1 MAEQALRARPLALLL
16 ALGATP
22 ALGASPPLPD
32 ATGPGSLP
40 SVRAAAEARATAERG
55 GLADTSVA
63 PPIRLGQFGYPI
75 TGVPSAPAEPSR
87 AWEIRP
93 SLSVQA
99 VATDNLRQS
108 SNRKSG
114 DVFTTIEPGVAI
126 SADTARL
133 QGVLSYAPSARFHAE
148 NRNEDRLDH
157 NFNGQA
163 LASLVPGRVYLD
175 VRGASS
181 VQSVTGGFAPE
192 SNAVAEE
199 GDRLQTT
206 SFQVSPY
213 IVQRFGDTAT
223 AQIGYAFQSVDQSG
237 GDGALAL
244 QPGLAGQGLRRG
256 DVTQSFTAHQG
267 YAVVRTGPDFGR
279 LAMEGRLEATSYIG
293 DGVLDG
299 AYRRIGTVE
308 ARYAILR
315 GVALLVEGG
324 YEQQRFAGTP
334 GIDISEPVWAVGAR
348 FDFSE
353 SSRMTVRYGRRDGFN
368 SLSVDASIAVGG
380 RTRVS
385 ARYGEKLSS
394 SALDAADLLSTT
406 SLDQFGNPIDLSTG
420 LPVVRPFSGSFLGTQ
435 NSLSRVRSASAAIVQ
450 TWPRDIFALTVTQEE
465 RTPVS
470 VAQGGTAF
478 AQRGT
483 SGSFTWSHALTPA
496 TDAIAFLQY
505 GRSSSDL
512 GGDGTTMSASL
523 TFVHQLRERTALTLQ
538 LASSRRETAG
548 SNQTATQNY
557 ILIGLRQTF

>member
-1 MAEQALRARPLALLL
+1 MAERALCAPPLALLL
-16 ALGATP
+16 ALGVSP
-22 ALGASPPLPD
+22 ALAASPPLPD

-40 SVRAAAEARATAERG
+40 SVRAAAEAAATAERG
-55 GLADTSVA
+55 GATEGSAA
-63 PPIRLGQFGYPI
+63 PPIRLGQFGFPV
-75 TGVPSAPAEPSR
+75 TGTPAAPAEPAR
-87 AWEIRP
+87 AWTIRP
-93 SLSVQA
+93 SLSVQG

-108 SNRKSG
+108 ANGKSG

-126 SADTARL
+126 SAETARL
-133 QGVLSYAPSARFHAE
+133 QGVLNYAPSARFHAE
-148 NRNEDRLDH
+148 NGDEDRLDH

-175 VRGASS
+175 LRGASS

-192 SNAVAEE
+192 SSAVAEE
-199 GDRLQTT
+199 RDRLQTT

-213 IVQRFGDTAT
+213 LVQRFGDTAT

-244 QPGLAGQGLRRG
+244 QPGLQRG
-256 DVTQSFTAHQG
+256 DVAQSFTAHQG
-267 YAVVRTGPDFGR
+267 YAVLRTGPDFGR

-334 GIDISEPVWAVGAR
+334 GIDISEPVWAVGTR
-348 FDFSE
+348 LDFSE
-353 SSRMTVRYGRRDGFN
+353 SSRMTLRYGRRDGFN
-368 SLSVDASIAVGG
+368 ALSVDASLAVGG

-385 ARYGEKLSS
+385 ARYGERLSS

-406 SLDQFGNPIDLSTG
+406 SLDQFGNPIDLATG
-420 LPVVRPFSGSFLGTQ
+420 LPVARPFSGSFLGTQ
-435 NSLSRVRSASAAIVQ
+435 NSLARVRSASAAIVQ
-450 TWPRDIFALTVTQEE
+450 TWPRDIFALTVTREE
-465 RTPVS
+465 RSPVS
-470 VAQGGTAF
+470 VAQGGSSF

-505 GRSSSDL
+505 GRSSSEL
-512 GGDGTTMSASL
+512 GGDGTTLSASL

-548 SNQTATQNY
+548 SNETATQNY